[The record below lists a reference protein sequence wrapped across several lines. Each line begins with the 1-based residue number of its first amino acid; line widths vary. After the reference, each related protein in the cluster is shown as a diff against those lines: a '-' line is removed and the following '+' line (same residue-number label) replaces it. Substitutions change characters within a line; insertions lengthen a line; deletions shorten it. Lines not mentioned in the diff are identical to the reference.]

1 MFRYGLPEAAL
12 FQSSTATATAV
23 GHHSEPVAHEAH
35 DSAGFDEERE
45 WDRGHVFACT
55 TCEETVRL
63 TLPSGITG
71 AGPARLTAGG
81 QTRRGGGRAMFQ
93 YGIVGGDARIEH
105 QHADGTWASMEAR
118 EPEPGDAH
126 DPADND
132 PEREWERGNVY
143 VCTVCRRRSA

>member
-12 FQSSTATATAV
+12 FQV
-23 GHHSEPVAHEAH
+23 EHRHSDGSWAPLEPVAHEAH

-71 AGPARLTAGG
+71 AGTP
-81 QTRRGGGRAMFQ
+81 
-93 YGIVGGDARIEH
+93 
-105 QHADGTWASMEAR
+105 
-118 EPEPGDAH
+118 PG
-126 DPADND
+126 
-132 PEREWERGNVY
+132 
-143 VCTVCRRRSA
+143 